1 VAWHHRAH
9 EVAGDLWETFMRTH
23 RLVATV
29 GVVALSLMTAAC
41 HSKSA
46 SSAASTTGAS
56 SAAAPSTSAAAAP
69 ASSAATAAPTGAAP
83 PSAAPASS
91 QAPSS
96 TAASSAAAS
105 APAAAGSGAV
115 TFDGDYSGKLTSIVC
130 VGSGPTTTASFNA
143 AFTGQPG
150 TFPGDISSTEFG
162 FQGPAD
168 TDFDSGFLNNALDT
182 GGKGFVLDGIVA
194 KDEGGKSVTMHGT
207 LVCP

>member
-1 VAWHHRAH
+1 
-9 EVAGDLWETFMRTH
+9 MRTH

-29 GVVALSLMTAAC
+29 GVVALSLTTAAC

-56 SAAAPSTSAAAAP
+56 SAAAPSTTVAAIP
-69 ASSAATAAPTGAAP
+69 ASSAAVAAPT
-83 PSAAPASS
+83 SA
-91 QAPSS
+91 
-96 TAASSAAAS
+96 AAAS
-105 APAAAGSGAV
+105 APPASAQAPSSADANSTAASAPAGSGAV
-115 TFDGDYSGKLTSIVC
+115 TFSGDYSGKLTSIVC

-143 AFTGQPG
+143 AFTGESG
-150 TFPGDISSTEFG
+150 TFPGNISSTEFG

-182 GGKGFVLDGIVA
+182 DGKGFVLDGIVA